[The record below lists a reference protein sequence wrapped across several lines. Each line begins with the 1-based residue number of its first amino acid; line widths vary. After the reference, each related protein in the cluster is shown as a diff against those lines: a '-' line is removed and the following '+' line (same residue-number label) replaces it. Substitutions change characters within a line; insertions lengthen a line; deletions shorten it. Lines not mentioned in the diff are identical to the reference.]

1 MERTGSEQWIGK
13 PAKSR
18 SKMISFRVTTDELRN
33 LELEADRRQINISV
47 LVRQALERMLDHGTI
62 H

>member
-1 MERTGSEQWIGK
+1 
-13 PAKSR
+13 
-18 SKMISFRVTTDELRN
+18 MISFRVTTDELRN